1 MGQAVIFPK
10 LGQTME
16 EGAIVKWLKKEGD
29 AVAKGD
35 ILFEIETDKANLEVE
50 SFFEG
55 VLLKIY
61 VKEGVTV
68 PVNTVVGFVGARG
81 ESPPAAETL
90 SSKVLKVESS
100 KVPEVTASPSVAG
113 RDAKEDRTTERQ
125 NDKAA
130 GTARTPCAT
139 PEAVGAALVAARA
152 GTSPAPTSVG
162 GGFGETALPAGTSE
176 LPAAERRPAISPRAR
191 SLVKGA
197 CVDASRI
204 AGTGPGGRIVEKDVL
219 AFLEA
224 SGYNA
229 LRVTPAAKRLAAEK
243 GVDILSVRGSGDGGR
258 IMVEDVERA
267 LRRRPVAMSRMR
279 QVIARRLVESKQTI
293 PHFYVTVKAD
303 ITGLMAFR
311 ADLKARGVNLSVNDF
326 VLEAVI
332 LSLEEFPVVNS
343 VTDGATVAWRG
354 DVDLGMAV
362 SVDAG
367 LVVPVI
373 RGAQSLTLPELN
385 ARAKALAEKA
395 RAGKLLPD
403 EMTGSS
409 FTVSNMGMMDV
420 DQFTAIINPGEAGI
434 LAVSSGRQVPAVVN
448 GEIKI
453 RTVMAMTLSADHRIV
468 DGSTGARFVNAVRA
482 KLENVELWK
491 TLV

>member
-1 MGQAVIFPK
+1 MAQAVIFPK

-16 EGAIVKWLKKEGD
+16 EGAIVKWLKKVGD
-29 AVAKGD
+29 PVAKGD

-68 PVNTVVGFVGARG
+68 PCNTVVGY
-81 ESPPAAETL
+81 
-90 SSKVLKVESS
+90 
-100 KVPEVTASPSVAG
+100 
-113 RDAKEDRTTERQ
+113 
-125 NDKAA
+125 
-130 GTARTPCAT
+130 
-139 PEAVGAALVAARA
+139 VGAAGEKVPDTAPKAETAPAPAPVAPAPA
-152 GTSPAPTSVG
+152 APVAIAAKPSAPAPVASPAPQKTSAPLASV
-162 GGFGETALPAGTSE
+162 
-176 LPAAERRPAISPRAR
+176 AAPVPVVARLVISPRAKALAKDACINPAR
-191 SLVKGA
+191 VK
-197 CVDASRI
+197 
-204 AGTGPGGRIVEKDVL
+204 GTGPNGRIVEKDVQDY
-219 AFLEA
+219 LEQ

-229 LRVTPAAKRLAAEK
+229 LRITPAAKRLASEK
-243 GVDILSVRGSGDGGR
+243 DVDLLTVRGSGDAGR
-258 IMVEDVERA
+258 IMVEDVERM
-267 LRRRPVAMSRMR
+267 LKQKPVQMSRIR

-303 ITGLMAFR
+303 ITDLMTYR
-311 ADLKARGVNLSVNDF
+311 NELKAKGINYSVNDF

-332 LSLEEFPVVNS
+332 LSLTEFPVVNS

-362 SVDAG
+362 SIDTG

-373 RGAQSLTLPELN
+373 KAAQTLTMKELN
-385 ARAKALAEKA
+385 ALTKTLAEKA
-395 RAGKLLPD
+395 RAGKLTPD

-409 FTVSNMGMMDV
+409 FTVSNMGMLNV

-468 DGSTGARFVNAVRA
+468 DGSMGAQFVNAIRS
-482 KLENVELWK
+482 KLESVELWK
-491 TLV
+491 SLV